1 MSANTQVTFEM
12 DATTEKAIEDLKT
25 FFNVKT
31 RSAAIRRAIALA
43 GVIAPTAKDQVV
55 VVRDQ
60 KSPDNKDLTILVG
73 R

>member
-1 MSANTQVTFEM
+1 MPANTQVTFEM
-12 DATTEKAIEDLKT
+12 DDTTEKAIEDLKT

-43 GVIAPTAKDQVV
+43 GAIAPTAKNHVV

-60 KSPDNKDLTILVG
+60 KSDGNKDLTILVG